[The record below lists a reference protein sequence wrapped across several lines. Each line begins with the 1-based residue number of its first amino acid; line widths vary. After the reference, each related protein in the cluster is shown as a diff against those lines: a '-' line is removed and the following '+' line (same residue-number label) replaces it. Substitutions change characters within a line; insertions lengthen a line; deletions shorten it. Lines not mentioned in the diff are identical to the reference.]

1 MVNVVIIAQGTRG
14 DVQPV
19 IALGKGLKD
28 AGYTVRIV
36 AGENFKGWVESHGL
50 DFAGTIDMEAVMQS
64 PKGVAWAEGSAQPL
78 KQLQTMKE
86 LLHDYGGAMAR
97 GVHQG
102 AQGADLLI
110 SGFVSEPFTQA
121 ISEKYGVPQIGALL
135 QPYRP
140 TRSGAASLSPLVKR
154 GNSILNRWM
163 GRFGERM
170 IWSIA
175 SETTNQLRVEQ
186 LELPPHNLGSYT
198 RAARRIPTIQG
209 FSPRVVPHAADWGSD
224 VYTTGYWFLDEQQD
238 WQPPQALARFLA
250 NGAPPIYFGF
260 GSMGSS
266 SPQQFVDLVAE
277 ALRRTGQRGVIS
289 KGWSGAAAVD
299 LPDYLFMLD
308 KAPHEWLF
316 PRMAAVVHHGGSG
329 TTAAGL
335 RAVVP
340 TLIIPHMSDQPFWGR
355 RVYELGAGA
364 KPIPRHKLTVENLT
378 AALRVLVTDPNI
390 RQTAQMLGAQIQQE
404 RGVETAVQII
414 GDIYRRNH
422 S

>member
-1 MVNVVIIAQGTRG
+1 MVNIVIIAQGTRG
-14 DVQPV
+14 DVQPI
-19 IALGKGLKD
+19 IALGKGLNR

-36 AGENFKGWVESHGL
+36 AGQNFKGWVEAHGL
-50 DFAGTIDMEAVMQS
+50 DFSGTIDMEAVMQS
-64 PKGVAWAEGSAQPL
+64 PTGVAWAEGSANPL

-86 LLHDYGGAMAR
+86 LLHDYGGDMLR

-121 ISEKYGVPQIGALL
+121 ISEKYHIPQIGALL

-140 TRSGAASLSPLVKR
+140 TRSGAASLSPIVKR
-154 GNSILNRWM
+154 GNSFLNRWM
-163 GRFGERM
+163 GLLGERL

-175 SETTNQLRVEQ
+175 SETTNKLRVEQ
-186 LELPPHNLGSYT
+186 LGLPPHNTGSYT
-198 RAARRIPTIQG
+198 RAARRIPTMQG
-209 FSPRVVPHAADWGSD
+209 FSPSVVPHAPDWGSA

-238 WQPPQALARFLA
+238 WQPSEALARFLA
-250 NGAPPIYFGF
+250 HGAPPIYFGF

-266 SPQQFVDLVAE
+266 SPQQFVDMVAQ

-289 KGWSGAAAVD
+289 KGWSGAATVD

-308 KAPHEWLF
+308 KALHDWLF

-335 RAVVP
+335 RVGVP
-340 TLIIPHMSDQPFWGR
+340 TLIIPHMADQPFWGR
-355 RVYELGAGA
+355 RVYELGVGA
-364 KPIPRHKLTVENLT
+364 TPIPRHKLTVDNLT
-378 AALRVLVTDPNI
+378 AALRMLVTDPNI
-390 RQTAQMLGAQIQQE
+390 RQAAKTLGERICLE
-404 RGVETAVQII
+404 RGVENAVQTIR
-414 GDIYRRNH
+414 DLV
-422 S
+422 SS